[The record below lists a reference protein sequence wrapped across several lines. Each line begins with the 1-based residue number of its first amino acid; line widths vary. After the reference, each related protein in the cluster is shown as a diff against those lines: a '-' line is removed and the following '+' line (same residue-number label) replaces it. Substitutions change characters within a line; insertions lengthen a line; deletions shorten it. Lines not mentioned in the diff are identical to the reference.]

1 MAATEVERLIAVVDA
16 SVESLRAEMARGA
29 DEVAKFQR
37 TVDGKLGQIDARF
50 DRLGTSAGKSLGVIK
65 SAFAGLVAAV
75 GVREVSQMVTASL
88 DAVGGLGELAQQA
101 GVTTD
106 TLQILQYATTQTGVS
121 AEELHAGLARLTR
134 TIGQAAEGNKAAI
147 SAFEALGVKI
157 LDASGKARSTDAVL
171 LDVAAALA
179 KIPDPSARAARE
191 VALFGKSGQR
201 LDPIL
206 NGLNGTMGQ
215 FADGARRAGMVIES
229 DLIGAADQAADNIA
243 KLRAQFSAE
252 FNRSIAENAKNFEL
266 LAVGYARV
274 LEQLVKIS
282 AWMAKNPEV
291 LGALGGAYVG
301 AKAGG
306 AYGAVIGAGVGGL
319 AVKVADDLTPDAAT
333 AENIESLRK
342 RLRAARAQNV
352 DRTRRRGR
360 AATIMA
366 LQAELDDM
374 LARAD
379 PSVRG
384 AGLAKGGRG
393 GGGGKFG
400 AQAPAGGASNPAGAD
415 KSGKARDDGLIRVG
429 GLDAE
434 ALRAAITAS
443 DDYRESVAENAAAAA
458 AAQRDALQGYADE
471 LAQIEVQQ
479 LRADAAMATSTQE
492 RVRLTQAAI
501 LKEVEITI
509 AAYQRKLD
517 AVRAASPA
525 EAAAIQQV
533 IDALRAQA
541 QAAADAAGT
550 EEQRQRV
557 LELQQY
563 AQDLASTISSGFEDA
578 ILSGKSFGAILKGL
592 GEDILRLTIRFAV
605 IEPLAR
611 RLAAVFSGD
620 AQGGGGI
627 FSVLSSAV
635 SSIFGGFRADGG
647 PVQAGKAY
655 VVGERRPELFVPSVS
670 GMVVPEVPRA
680 GGVVSVTHVINVDA
694 RQSTDPAMVRQQV
707 MEGLTVMMPSIKQQT
722 TAAVYERLQRPRL

>member
-1 MAATEVERLIAVVDA
+1 MSSTEVERLIAVVDA

-75 GVREVSQMVTASL
+75 SVREISQMVTASL

-191 VALFGKSGQR
+191 VALFGKSGQQ

-215 FADGARRAGMVIES
+215 FSDGAYRAGMVIENS
-229 DLIGAADQAADNIA
+229 LIGQADKASDHIA
-243 KLRAQFSAE
+243 ELRKQFSDE
-252 FNRSIAENAKNFEL
+252 FNRSIAENAEKFEL
-266 LAVGYARV
+266 LAVGYAHV
-274 LEQLVKIS
+274 LEQLVKIA
-282 AWMAKNPEV
+282 AWMADNPEV
-291 LGALGGAYVG
+291 LGALGGAYAGSKVG
-301 AKAGG
+301 GVAGALVG
-306 AYGAVIGAGVGGL
+306 GVGGGVAAGIADEMTTPSPTAANIKATRQALRQALKQRESLNPLMADYVFVDQKVSKLREQLKVML
-319 AVKVADDLTPDAAT
+319 AQADAESRSAGLTRQSSDVASPAKVSVAGVSNPTPKSKAKKDKLHHVGGLNAESLRNMISGSSDYQDSIEQSAIAAAKARKDALDGYADDLRR
-333 AENIESLRK
+333 IEL
-342 RLRAARAQNV
+342 
-352 DRTRRRGR
+352 
-360 AATIMA
+360 
-366 LQAELDDM
+366 E
-374 LARAD
+374 
-379 PSVRG
+379 
-384 AGLAKGGRG
+384 
-393 GGGGKFG
+393 
-400 AQAPAGGASNPAGAD
+400 
-415 KSGKARDDGLIRVG
+415 
-429 GLDAE
+429 
-434 ALRAAITAS
+434 
-443 DDYRESVAENAAAAA
+443 
-458 AAQRDALQGYADE
+458 
-471 LAQIEVQQ
+471 Q
-479 LRADAAMATSTQE
+479 LRADASMATSTKE
-492 RVRLTQAAI
+492 RVRLTKAAI
-501 LKEVEITI
+501 LKELDITI
-509 AAYQRKLD
+509 AAYERKAEAIKASSPDEVAAIHAVIGALKAQATAAFKAADTEQQRK
-517 AVRAASPA
+517 R
-525 EAAAIQQV
+525 I
-533 IDALRAQA
+533 
-541 QAAADAAGT
+541 
-550 EEQRQRV
+550 
-557 LELQQY
+557 LEMQEY
-563 AQDLASTISSGFEDA
+563 ARDLASTISSGFEDA
-578 ILSGKSFGAILKGL
+578 ILSGKSFGGILKGL
-592 GEDILRLTIRFAV
+592 GEDILRLTIRFAA

-611 RLAAVFSGD
+611 RLADVFSGAD
-620 AQGGGGI
+620 SGGGGI
-627 FSVLSSAV
+627 LSMLSSAV

-670 GMVVPEVPRA
+670 GMVVPEVPRV
-680 GGVVSVTHVINVDA
+680 GGGVSVTHVINVDA